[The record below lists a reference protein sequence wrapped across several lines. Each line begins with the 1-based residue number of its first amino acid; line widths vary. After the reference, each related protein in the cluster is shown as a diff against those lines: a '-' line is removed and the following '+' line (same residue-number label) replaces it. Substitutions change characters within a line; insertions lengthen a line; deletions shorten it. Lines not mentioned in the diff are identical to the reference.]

1 MFDWLNTYHFH
12 ESWIL
17 WFLLLIPIL
26 LIYHFFIR
34 KNKNQTLKTSSLE
47 LFSGVES
54 NYGKWFSHGKYL
66 LKMLG
71 LSFLIVASA
80 RPQVSLESAS
90 TKQLYKE
97 GIDTIISMDASGS
110 MMAKDFSPD
119 RFEASKDLAK
129 EFVEDRKNDRV
140 GLVIFE
146 GEAYTQCP
154 LTSDRNI
161 LTELI

>member
-1 MFDWLNTYHFH
+1 MFDWINTYQFH

-17 WFLLLIPIL
+17 WFLLIIPLFIAHHFLIKKS
-26 LIYHFFIR
+26 
-34 KNKNQTLKTSSLE
+34 KNESLKTSSLE
-47 LFSGVES
+47 LFNGLDS
-54 NYGKWFSHGKYL
+54 NYGKWINHSKFL
-66 LKMLG
+66 LKMIG
-71 LSFLIVASA
+71 LSFLIIASA

-90 TKQLYKE
+90 KKQLYKE
-97 GIDTIISMDASGS
+97 GIDIIISMDASGS

-129 EFVEDRKNDRV
+129 EFVKDRKNDRV

-154 LTSDRNI
+154 LTSDKNI
-161 LTELI
+161 LIELI